1 MNNASRGSWN
11 DKKLIEKWLTNLKQ
25 AYCMGKSKNVNNGDM
40 TSQEMIEIMFQAGMN
55 AHVKS
60 VDITDFDPSDL

>member
-1 MNNASRGSWN
+1 
-11 DKKLIEKWLTNLKQ
+11 
-25 AYCMGKSKNVNNGDM
+25 MGKSKNVNNGDM